1 MDEHYDAIIIGGG
14 VAGLTAALHLAERGL
29 KPLILEADERA
40 GGRLSG
46 KEAINI
52 NGWKFPNEHG
62 VHGIWSSYLNLKT
75 MLRRH
80 GIIDRLIPA
89 TDEQWIYRQNKFI
102 GRVNI
107 GSMIR
112 NSPLPAPLHY
122 LTLLF
127 HPKFMWMLSLSDWA
141 SLFHVWGAL
150 LMSIGID
157 PFVED
162 QPLEGLT
169 FGKWL
174 KRWGPAFRALFF
186 GLTRN
191 GLSTNPD
198 DVPLAGFLAFL
209 RFYTV
214 MRRDAWRFEYLP
226 NGGGGVCEKLSA
238 KITQHGGALRFK
250 SRVKRV
256 EKDGDWITHYESD
269 GLRASIRS
277 RFVILAS
284 DSPSAESLIL
294 NSFHAD
300 VGAGSSRP
308 TQAREPRSTWAREPR
323 PYFFP
328 HGLAH
333 AVIRLWFGK
342 QPRKHPEAGIFS
354 GDFVMHNFFW
364 LDKIYDEY
372 RKWSD
377 ETGGACIEVHVYGPE
392 DVLKQ
397 SDAVLLTNVLTD
409 FYRAFPELRGHLI
422 KPHVQRNAATHT
434 LPALGARGTHLGI
447 ETPWENFFCA
457 GDWVRHETPA
467 FFLERACVTG
477 LEAANRV
484 LSLCGKES
492 FDVQPYPPPEPLAAW
507 IEAMM
512 MKGRKRMR
520 RKS

>member
-1 MDEHYDAIIIGGG
+1 MDDHYDAVIIGGG

-29 KPLILEADERA
+29 KPLILEADERV

-46 KEAINI
+46 KEEIVI

-62 VHGIWSSYLNLKT
+62 VHGVWSSYLNLKT

-80 GIIDRLIPA
+80 AIIERLIPA
-89 TDEQWIYRQNKFI
+89 NDEQWIYRHHNFI
-102 GRVNI
+102 GRVGI

-122 LTLLF
+122 LPLLF
-127 HPKFMWMLSLSDWA
+127 HPRFMWMLSPSDWA
-141 SLFHVWGAL
+141 SLFHVWGTL

-169 FGKWL
+169 FGKSL

-226 NGGGGVCEKLSA
+226 NGGGDVCEKLSA
-238 KITQHGGALRFK
+238 KIMQLGGTLRFK

-256 EKDGDWITHYESD
+256 EKNDDWILHYESD
-269 GLRASIRS
+269 EGPASIRS

-284 DSPSAESLIL
+284 DSPSAEAIIL
-294 NSFHAD
+294 NSFASD
-300 VGAGSSRP
+300 GF
-308 TQAREPRSTWAREPR
+308 
-323 PYFFP
+323 FFP
-328 HGLAH
+328 KGLGH
-333 AVIRLWFGK
+333 AVIRLWFNK

-392 DVLKQ
+392 SVLKQ
-397 SDAVLLTNVLTD
+397 TDAVLLANVLTD
-409 FYRAFPELRGHLI
+409 FYRAFPELKGHLI
-422 KPHVQRNAATHT
+422 KPHLQRNAATHT
-434 LPALGARGTHLGI
+434 LPALGARGTHLGV

-457 GDWVRHETPA
+457 GDWVWLQNPS

-492 FDVQPYPPPEPLAAW
+492 FNVQPYLPPEPLAAW

-512 MKGRKRMR
+512 MRGRKRR
-520 RKS
+520 RGRK

>member
-1 MDEHYDAIIIGGG
+1 MDDHYDAVIIGGG

-46 KEAINI
+46 KEEINI
-52 NGWKFPNEHG
+52 NGWKFPYEHG
-62 VHGIWSSYLNLKT
+62 VHGVWSSYLNLKS

-80 GIIDRLIPA
+80 GVVDHLIPA
-89 TDEQWIYRQNKFI
+89 NDEQWIYRHHNFI

-122 LTLLF
+122 ITLLF
-127 HPKFMWMLSLSDWA
+127 HPKFMWMLSPSDWA
-141 SLFHVWGAL
+141 SLFHVWGTL

-169 FGKWL
+169 FGKSL

-226 NGGGGVCEKLSA
+226 NGGGDVCEKLSA
-238 KITQHGGALRFK
+238 KIKQHGGEIRFK
-250 SRVKRV
+250 SRVKRAERV
-256 EKDGDWITHYESD
+256 EKSDDWTLHYESD
-269 GLRASIRS
+269 EGPSSIRS
-277 RFVILAS
+277 SFVILAS
-284 DSPSAESLIL
+284 DSPSAGSVIRS
-294 NSFHAD
+294 SFASD
-300 VGAGSSRP
+300 GF
-308 TQAREPRSTWAREPR
+308 
-323 PYFFP
+323 FFP
-328 HGLAH
+328 KGLGH

-409 FYRAFPELRGHLI
+409 FYRAFPELKGHLI
-422 KPHVQRNAATHT
+422 KPHLQRNAATHT
-434 LPALGARGTHLGI
+434 LPALGARGTHLGVD
-447 ETPWENFFCA
+447 TPWENFFCA
-457 GDWVRHETPA
+457 GDWVWLQIPS

-492 FDVQPYPPPEPLAAW
+492 FDVQPYPPPEPFAAW

-512 MKGRKRMR
+512 MRGRKRR
-520 RKS
+520 RGRK

>member
-1 MDEHYDAIIIGGG
+1 MDNHHDAIIIGGG

-29 KPLILEADERA
+29 KPLILEAGERV

-46 KEAINI
+46 KDEINI
-52 NGWKFPNEHG
+52 NGWTFPSEHG
-62 VHGIWSSYLNLKT
+62 VHGVWSSYVNFKS

-80 GIIDRLIPA
+80 GIIDKLIPA
-89 TDEQWIYRQNKFI
+89 NDEQWIYRNDNFI
-102 GRVNI
+102 GRVGI

-112 NSPLPAPLHY
+112 NSLLPAPLHY
-122 LTLLF
+122 LPLLF

-141 SLFHVWGAL
+141 SLFHVWGTI

-169 FGKWL
+169 FGKSL

-238 KITQHGGALRFK
+238 AIQQYGGEIRLK

-256 EKDGDWITHYESD
+256 EKDGDWIAHLESD
-269 GLRASIRS
+269 GIPASIRS
-277 RFVILAS
+277 RFLILAS
-284 DSPSAESLIL
+284 DSPSAESIIR
-294 NSFHAD
+294 NSFRAD
-300 VGAGSSRP
+300 GL
-308 TQAREPRSTWAREPR
+308 
-323 PYFFP
+323 FFP
-328 HGLAH
+328 HGLGH

-372 RKWSD
+372 RKWSA

-392 DVLKQ
+392 DALKQ

-409 FYRAFPELRGHLI
+409 FYRAFPELKGHLI
-422 KPHVQRNAATHT
+422 KPHVQRNPATHT

-507 IEAMM
+507 IEAAMM
-512 MKGRKRMR
+512 RGRKRR
-520 RKS
+520 RRR

>member
-1 MDEHYDAIIIGGG
+1 METRCDAIIIGGG

-29 KPLILEADERA
+29 KPLILEAGECV

-46 KEAINI
+46 KAEIQI
-52 NGWKFPNEHG
+52 NGWTFPNEHG
-62 VHGIWSSYLNLKT
+62 VHGVWSSYVNFKS

-80 GIIDRLIPA
+80 GIIDKLIPA
-89 TDEQWIYRQNKFI
+89 NDEQWIYRNNNFI
-102 GRVNI
+102 GRVGI

-122 LTLLF
+122 LPLLF

-141 SLFHVWGAL
+141 SLFHVWGTI

-162 QPLEGLT
+162 QPLEGLK
-169 FGKWL
+169 FGESL

-214 MRRDAWRFEYLP
+214 MRREAWRFEYLP
-226 NGGGGVCEKLSA
+226 NGGGDVCEKLSA
-238 KITQHGGALRFK
+238 AIKRHGGEIRLK

-256 EKDGDWITHYESD
+256 ERDGEWVAHLESD
-269 GLRASIRS
+269 GIPASIRS

-284 DSPSAESLIL
+284 DSPSAESIIR
-294 NSFHAD
+294 NSFPAD
-300 VGAGSSRP
+300 VGAGS
-308 TQAREPRSTWAREPR
+308 PR

-372 RKWSD
+372 RKWSA

-392 DVLKQ
+392 DALKQ

-409 FYRAFPELRGHLI
+409 FYRAFPELKGHLI

-434 LPALGARGTHLGI
+434 LPALGARGAHLGI

-507 IEAMM
+507 IEAAM
-512 MKGRKRMR
+512 MKGRKRR
-520 RKS
+520 RRR

>member
-1 MDEHYDAIIIGGG
+1 MDNHCDVVIIGGG
-14 VAGLTAALHLAERGL
+14 VAGLTAALHLAEHGL
-29 KPLILEADERA
+29 KPLILEAGERV

-46 KEAINI
+46 KDEIKINE
-52 NGWKFPNEHG
+52 WAFPNEHG
-62 VHGIWSSYLNLKT
+62 VHGIWSSYVNLKS

-80 GIIDRLIPA
+80 GVIDELRA
-89 TDEQWIYRQNKFI
+89 AQDEQWIYRNQNFI
-102 GRVNI
+102 GRFSL
-107 GSMIR
+107 GASIR

-122 LTLLF
+122 LPLLF

-141 SLFHVWGAL
+141 SLFHVWSTL

-169 FGKWL
+169 FGKAL

-191 GLSTNPD
+191 GLSTHPD

-226 NGGGGVCEKLSA
+226 NGGGDVCEKLSA
-238 KITQHGGALRFK
+238 AIKRHGGEIRLK
-250 SRVKRV
+250 SRVKRL
-256 EKDGDWITHYESD
+256 EMDGEWVAQLESD
-269 GLRASIRS
+269 GIHASIRS
-277 RFVILAS
+277 RCVILAS
-284 DSPSAESLIL
+284 DSPSAESII
-294 NSFHAD
+294 
-300 VGAGSSRP
+300 GSSFP
-308 TQAREPRSTWAREPR
+308 ADGF
-323 PYFFP
+323 FFP
-328 HGLAH
+328 HGLGH
-333 AVIRLWFGK
+333 AVIRLWFDK

-377 ETGGACIEVHVYGPE
+377 ETGGACIEIHVYGPE
-392 DVLKQ
+392 DVLRQ
-397 SDAVLLTNVLTD
+397 TDAILLTNVLTD
-409 FYRAFPELRGHLI
+409 FYRAFPELKGHLI
-422 KPHVQRNAATHT
+422 KPHLQRNAATHT
-434 LPALGARGTHLGI
+434 LPALGARGTHLGVD
-447 ETPWENFFCA
+447 TPWENFFCA
-457 GDWVRHETPA
+457 GDWVWMQNPS

-484 LSLCGKES
+484 LSLCGKEL
-492 FDVQPYPPPEPLAAW
+492 FDIQPYPPPEPLAAW
-507 IEAMM
+507 IEAAMM
-512 MKGRKRMR
+512 RGRKK
-520 RKS
+520 RKNRS